1 VEQLLGDEAQ
11 PLLRALRTESPVS
24 IRLNPLKPAEIVGE
38 QVPWCAQGR
47 YLMERPSFTLDPR
60 FHAGAYYV
68 QEASSMLIEQ
78 AFRATGLMGRDN
90 LALDLCAAPGGK
102 STHLASLLTSGSLLV
117 CNEAVPA
124 RRGPLMENLWKHG
137 RGNTMVTGSPP
148 SDFDRLNG
156 LFDLILV
163 DAPCSGEGMFR
174 KDPFARQQWS
184 EGLVRSC
191 ASTQGAILHHAWHA
205 LRPGGWLIY
214 STCTW
219 ERKENEEQV
228 LRLVAQGAEHVPLLA
243 PSEWGTLSSDVG
255 LRCYPHRVK
264 GEGFFIALLRKP
276 GRSDER
282 TLGGTTPDGWTEVRQ
297 WLRDPG
303 TLALCE
309 QEEVSYASPAHWSG
323 MVDRL
328 KKELK
333 VMAPGIPVAERKGAT
348 WRPHA
353 ALALNEILAVNAF
366 GAVDLQRE
374 QALTFLRGETAL
386 SPGSNAVNKAGVRLV
401 RYGGLPLGWMH
412 AAGDRWNNGW
422 PKAWRI
428 RMR

>member
-1 VEQLLGDEAQ
+1 VEQLLGDEA
-11 PLLRALRTESPVS
+11 PALLKALSAESPVS
-24 IRLNPLKPAEIVGE
+24 IRLNPFKPTPVAGE
-38 QVPWCAQGR
+38 EVPWCADGR
-47 YLMERPSFTLDPR
+47 YLMERPSFTLDPL

-78 AFRATGLMGRDN
+78 AFLATGLKGRDS

-124 RRGPLMENLWKHG
+124 RRGPLMENLWKQG
-137 RGNTMVTGSPP
+137 RGNNLVTGSPP
-148 SDFDRLNG
+148 SHFGRLEG

-191 ASTQGAILHHAWHA
+191 AATQREILHHAWHA
-205 LRPGGWLIY
+205 LSPGGWLIY

-219 ERKENEEQV
+219 ERMENEEQV
-228 LRLVAQGAEHVPLLA
+228 LRLVAEGAEHIPLAVPA
-243 PSEWGTLSSDVG
+243 EWGMLASDLG
-255 LRCYPHRVK
+255 LRCYPHLVK
-264 GEGFFIALLRKP
+264 GEGLFVALLRKP
-276 GRSDER
+276 GQLDEPAIPKAA
-282 TLGGTTPDGWTEVRQ
+282 PDGWTEVRQ
-297 WLRDPG
+297 WLCEQG

-309 QEEVSYASPAHWSG
+309 QEDVLYASAARWSA
-323 MVDRL
+323 VLERL
-328 KKELK
+328 KTALK
-333 VMAPGIPVAERKGAT
+333 VMAPGIPVAERKGAG

-353 ALALNEILAVNAF
+353 ALALNELLAPNAF
-366 GAVDLQRE
+366 GAADLPRE

-386 SPGSNAVNKAGVRLV
+386 VLGSNAADPTGVRLV
-401 RYGGLPLGWMH
+401 RYEGLPLGWMH